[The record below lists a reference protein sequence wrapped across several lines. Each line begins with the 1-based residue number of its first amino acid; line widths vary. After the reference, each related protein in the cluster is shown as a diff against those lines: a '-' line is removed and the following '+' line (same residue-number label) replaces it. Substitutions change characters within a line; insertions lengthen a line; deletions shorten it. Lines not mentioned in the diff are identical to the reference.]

1 MYIYVYIYIYVEY
14 IYICIIY
21 ICIYIYVE
29 YIYIC
34 MYNIYTSSLQ
44 RLTFGIWAANGLCNH
59 LDALDALDSG
69 YCDGWSQLMAV

>member
-1 MYIYVYIYIYVEY
+1 MRQIP
-14 IYICIIY
+14 
-21 ICIYIYVE
+21 
-29 YIYIC
+29 
-34 MYNIYTSSLQ
+34 LQ